1 MSVVAVLD
9 VGKTN
14 LKLLAATPEGE
25 VLEAVRTRNLSRPGP
40 PYLHVDLA
48 AIEAWLLGA
57 LGDLARRHRLAAFV
71 ATGYGTSGVLVDDDG
86 PVLPMMDYEA
96 AAPGWL
102 DEAYAAEG
110 PDFAETGCLVDPG
123 AHRLAKQMLWL
134 ERDFPDGFARARW
147 LLTLPQYFAWRL
159 GGVPASEITTL
170 AAQTHLW
177 NPAAAGFT
185 GIVRRRGWDRLIP
198 PRRNAWDVLGTI
210 RPGFA
215 AAHGLPTGPGPA
227 CAACMTATPT
237 TTASWPPGW
246 ATCRCCRPAPGSSAS
261 GRGCRWTGWMQRRGM
276 VANVDVDGRPIGCTL
291 HMGGREWERIAGPDP
306 AEATAA
312 DLAALVAAGTMAL
325 PGFAE
330 GDGLFPGRAGRGE
343 ITGPAPAGPAGRAA
357 LATLYTALSCATAL
371 DLLEARGRVIVD
383 GGVAAN
389 PLFAPLLAALRPGD
403 RVETSAESDGSAIG
417 AALLWARNQGRA
429 AAPVPLRPAAALT
442 LPGLAAY
449 AERWRTLAGAPG
461 VAAL

>member
-14 LKLLAATPEGE
+14 LKLLAATPEGA

-48 AIEAWLLGA
+48 AMEAWLLGA

-71 ATGYGTSGVLVDDDG
+71 ATGYGTSGVLVDDHG
-86 PVLPMMDYEA
+86 PALPMMDYEA
-96 AAPGWL
+96 EAPGWL
-102 DEAYAAEG
+102 REAYAAEAPG
-110 PDFAETGCLVDPG
+110 FAETGCLVDPG
-123 AHRLAKQMLWL
+123 ALRLAQQLLWL
-134 ERDFPDGFARARW
+134 ERDFPEGFARARW

-159 GGVPASEITTL
+159 GGAPASEITTL

-177 NPAAAGFT
+177 NPAAGDFT

-198 PRRNAWDVLGTI
+198 RRRNAWDVLGTI
-210 RPGFA
+210 RPDLT
-215 AAHGLPTGPGPA
+215 AAHGLPPDLALLCGVHDSNANYHRFLAAGLGDVPLLSTGTWIIGFRPGLPLDRLD
-227 CAACMTATPT
+227 P
-237 TTASWPPGW
+237 
-246 ATCRCCRPAPGSSAS
+246 
-261 GRGCRWTGWMQRRGM
+261 RRGM
-276 VANVDVDGRPIGCTL
+276 VANVDVEGRPIGCTL
-291 HMGGREWERIAGPDP
+291 HMGGREWERIAGPER
-306 AEATAA
+306 AEATPD

-325 PGFAE
+325 PGFAD

-343 ITGPAPAGPAGRAA
+343 ITGPAPAGPASRAA
-357 LATLYTALSCATAL
+357 LATLYTALCCATAL

-389 PLFAPLLAALRPGD
+389 PIFAPLLAALRPGD
-403 RVETSAESDGSAIG
+403 RVETSTESDGSAIG
-417 AALLWARNQGRA
+417 AALLWTRSRGLA
-429 AAPVPLRPAAALT
+429 AARVPLQEAAPLT

-449 AERWRTLAGAPG
+449 AERWRSLAGASG
-461 VAAL
+461 ATEL

>member
-96 AAPGWL
+96 AAPSWL
-102 DEAYAAEG
+102 DGAYAAEG
-110 PDFAETGCLVDPG
+110 PGFAETGCLVDPG

-134 ERDFPDGFARARW
+134 ERDFADGFGRARW

-198 PRRNAWDVLGTI
+198 PRRNAWDVLSTI
-210 RPGFA
+210 RPAFA
-215 AAHGLPTGPGPA
+215 TAHGLPTDLALLCGVHDSNANYHRFLAAGLGDVPLLSTGTWIIGFRPGLPLD
-227 CAACMTATPT
+227 
-237 TTASWPPGW
+237 
-246 ATCRCCRPAPGSSAS
+246 RLDE
-261 GRGCRWTGWMQRRGM
+261 RRGM

-291 HMGGREWERIAGPDP
+291 HMGGREWERIAGPNP

-312 DLAALVAAGTMAL
+312 DLTALVASGTMAL
-325 PGFAE
+325 PGFAD

-343 ITGPAPAGPAGRAA
+343 IVGPALAGPAGRAA

-371 DLLEARGRVIVD
+371 DLLQARGRVIVD

-417 AALLWARNQGRA
+417 AALLWARNQGR
-429 AAPVPLRPAAALT
+429 PVPAVPLQPAAALA

-461 VAAL
+461 GAAL

>member
-14 LKLLAATPEGE
+14 LKLLAASPEGE
-25 VLEAVRTRNLSRPGP
+25 VLEAGRPRNLSRPGP

-48 AIEAWLLGA
+48 AMEAWLLGA

-71 ATGYGTSGVLVDDDG
+71 ATGYGTSGVLVDDRG

-96 AAPGWL
+96 EAPGWL

-110 PDFAETGCLVDPG
+110 PGFAETGCLVDPG

-134 ERDFPDGFARARW
+134 ERDFPDGFARARR
-147 LLTLPQYFAWRL
+147 LLPLPQYFAWRR
-159 GGVPASEITTL
+159 GGAPASETPTL
-170 AAQTHLW
+170 AAQPHLW
-177 NPAAAGFT
+177 NPAAAEFP
-185 GIVRRRGWDRLIP
+185 GIVRRRGGDRLTP

-210 RPGFA
+210 RPDLA
-215 AAHGLPTGPGPA
+215 AAHGLPPDLALLCGVHDSNANYHRFLAAGLGDVPLLSTGTWIIGFRPGLPLDRLD
-227 CAACMTATPT
+227 P
-237 TTASWPPGW
+237 
-246 ATCRCCRPAPGSSAS
+246 
-261 GRGCRWTGWMQRRGM
+261 RRGM

-291 HMGGREWERIAGPDP
+291 HMGGREWERIAGDVRS
-306 AEATAA
+306 EATAG
-312 DLAALVAAGTMAL
+312 DVAALIAAGTMAL
-325 PGFAE
+325 PSFAE
-330 GDGLFPGRAGRGE
+330 GDGLFPGRAGRGG

-357 LATLYTALSCATAL
+357 LATLYTALCCAAAL

-389 PLFAPLLAALRPGD
+389 PNFAPLLAALRPGD
-403 RVETSAESDGSAIG
+403 RVETSTESDGSAIG
-417 AALLWARNQGRA
+417 AALLWARNRGRA
-429 AAPVPLRPAAALT
+429 AARVPLRPAEPLA

-449 AERWRTLAGAPG
+449 AERWKSLAGAPG
-461 VAAL
+461 AAAL

>member
-14 LKLLAATPEGE
+14 LKLLAVTPEGA

-48 AIEAWLLGA
+48 AMESWLLGT
-57 LGDLARRHRLAAFV
+57 LGELARRHRLAAFV
-71 ATGYGTSGVLVDDDG
+71 ATGYGTSGVLADDDG

-96 AAPGWL
+96 AAPAWL

-110 PDFAETGCLVDPG
+110 PGFAETGCLVDPG
-123 AHRLAKQMLWL
+123 AHRLAKQMLWQ
-134 ERDFPDGFARARW
+134 EREFPDDFARARR

-210 RPGFA
+210 QPGLA
-215 AAHGLPTGPGPA
+215 AAHGLPPDLALLCGVHDSNANYHRFLAAGLGDVPLLSTGTWIIGFQPGLP
-227 CAACMTATPT
+227 MDRLDP
-237 TTASWPPGW
+237 
-246 ATCRCCRPAPGSSAS
+246 
-261 GRGCRWTGWMQRRGM
+261 RRGM

-343 ITGPAPAGPAGRAA
+343 IIGPAPTGPAGRAA
-357 LATLYTALSCATAL
+357 LATLYTALSCAAAL

-403 RVETSAESDGSAIG
+403 RVETSTESDGSAIG
-417 AALLWARNQGRA
+417 AALLWARNRGAGAARVKLLS
-429 AAPVPLRPAAALT
+429 AAPLA

-449 AERWRTLAGAPG
+449 AGRWRALAGAPG
-461 VAAL
+461 AAAL

>member
-14 LKLLAATPEGE
+14 LKLLAATPEGA

-48 AIEAWLLGA
+48 AMEAWLLGA

-96 AAPGWL
+96 EAPGWL

-134 ERDFPDGFARARW
+134 ERDFPDGFGRARW

-185 GIVRRRGWDRLIP
+185 GIVERRGWRRLIP

-210 RPGFA
+210 RPDLA
-215 AAHGLPTGPGPA
+215 AAHGLPTDLALLCGVHDSNANYHRFLAAGLGDVPLLSTGTWIIGFRPGLPLDRLD
-227 CAACMTATPT
+227 P
-237 TTASWPPGW
+237 
-246 ATCRCCRPAPGSSAS
+246 
-261 GRGCRWTGWMQRRGM
+261 RRGM

-343 ITGPAPAGPAGRAA
+343 
-357 LATLYTALSCATAL
+357 
-371 DLLEARGRVIVD
+371 
-383 GGVAAN
+383 
-389 PLFAPLLAALRPGD
+389 
-403 RVETSAESDGSAIG
+403 
-417 AALLWARNQGRA
+417 
-429 AAPVPLRPAAALT
+429 
-442 LPGLAAY
+442 
-449 AERWRTLAGAPG
+449 
-461 VAAL
+461 

>member
-14 LKLLAATPEGE
+14 LKLLAVTPEGA

-48 AIEAWLLGA
+48 AMEAWLLGA

-96 AAPGWL
+96 EAPGWL
-102 DEAYAAEG
+102 DAAYAAEG

-170 AAQTHLW
+170 AAQTQLW
-177 NPAAAGFT
+177 NPAAGDFT
-185 GIVRRRGWDRLIP
+185 DIVRRRGWDRLIP

-210 RPGFA
+210 RPGLA
-215 AAHGLPTGPGPA
+215 ATHGLPPDLALLCGVHDSNANYHRFLAAGLGDVPLLSTGTWIIGFRPGLPLD
-227 CAACMTATPT
+227 
-237 TTASWPPGW
+237 
-246 ATCRCCRPAPGSSAS
+246 RLDE
-261 GRGCRWTGWMQRRGM
+261 RRGM

-291 HMGGREWERIAGPDP
+291 HMGGREWERIAGPSP
-306 AEATAA
+306 AAATAA

-389 PLFAPLLAALRPGD
+389 PIFAPLLAALRPGD

-417 AALLWARNQGRA
+417 AALLWARNRGRA
-429 AAPVPLRPAAALT
+429 AARVPLRPAAPLI

-449 AERWRTLAGAPG
+449 AERWRELAGVSDAP
-461 VAAL
+461 AL

>member
-14 LKLLAATPEGE
+14 LKLLAVTPEGA

-48 AIEAWLLGA
+48 AMEGWLLGA

-71 ATGYGTSGVLVDDDG
+71 ATGYGTSGVLVDHAG

-96 AAPGWL
+96 AAPHWL

-110 PDFAETGCLVDPG
+110 PAFAETGCLVDPG

-134 ERDFPDGFARARW
+134 ERDFPDGFARARR

-159 GGVPASEITTL
+159 GGMPASEITTL

-177 NPAAAGFT
+177 NPAVGDFT

-210 RPGFA
+210 RPDLA
-215 AAHGLPTGPGPA
+215 AAHGLPVGLALLCGVHDSNANYHRFLAAGLGDVPLLSTGTWIIGFRPGLPLDRLD
-227 CAACMTATPT
+227 P
-237 TTASWPPGW
+237 
-246 ATCRCCRPAPGSSAS
+246 
-261 GRGCRWTGWMQRRGM
+261 RRGM
-276 VANVDVDGRPIGCTL
+276 VANVDVGGRPIGCTL
-291 HMGGREWERIAGPDP
+291 HMGGREWERIAGPEP
-306 AEATAA
+306 AEATPG
-312 DLAALVAAGTMAL
+312 DLAALVAGGTMAL
-325 PGFAE
+325 PGFAD

-343 ITGPAPAGPAGRAA
+343 IVGPAPAGPAGRAA

-403 RVETSAESDGSAIG
+403 RVETSTESDGSAIG
-417 AALLWARNQGRA
+417 AALLWARNQGLA
-429 AAPVPLRPAAALT
+429 VPAVPLRPAAPLE

-449 AERWRTLAGAPG
+449 AEWWKRLAGAPG
-461 VAAL
+461 AAAL

>member
-14 LKLLAATPEGE
+14 LKLLAVTPEGA

-48 AIEAWLLGA
+48 AMEAWLLGA
-57 LGDLARRHRLAAFV
+57 LGDLARRHRLSAFV
-71 ATGYGTSGVLVDDDG
+71 ATGYGTSGVLVDDQG

-102 DEAYAAEG
+102 DDSYAAEG

-123 AHRLAKQMLWL
+123 AHRLAKQLLWL
-134 ERDFPDGFARARW
+134 EHDFPDGFARARW

-177 NPAAAGFT
+177 NPATGDFT

-210 RPGFA
+210 RPDLA
-215 AAHGLPTGPGPA
+215 AAHGLPTDLALLCGVHDSNANYHRFLAAGLGDVPLLSTGTWIIGFRPGLPLD
-227 CAACMTATPT
+227 
-237 TTASWPPGW
+237 
-246 ATCRCCRPAPGSSAS
+246 RLD
-261 GRGCRWTGWMQRRGM
+261 QRRGM

-325 PGFAE
+325 PSFAE

-357 LATLYTALSCATAL
+357 LATLYTAMGCAAAL
-371 DLLEARGRVIVD
+371 DLLQARGRVIVD

-403 RVETSAESDGSAIG
+403 RVETSTESDGSAIG
-417 AALLWARNQGRA
+417 AALLWARNQGRTA
-429 AAPVPLRPAAALT
+429 ARVPLLPAEPLH

-449 AERWRTLAGAPG
+449 AERWRSLAGAPA